1 MMIHEFTPGQAP
13 VAGRTAFGRAGAAS
27 KHWASWSCRN
37 GQPEPTASVISFGF
51 LFGICQVLVFEHC
64 RNNTGVEQ
72 RLSERPSEQR
82 IAFRA

>member
-1 MMIHEFTPGQAP
+1 LSGGSLEALGKL
-13 VAGRTAFGRAGAAS
+13 VLL
-27 KHWASWSCRN
+27 RN
-37 GQPEPTASVISFGF
+37 GQPEPMASVISFGF